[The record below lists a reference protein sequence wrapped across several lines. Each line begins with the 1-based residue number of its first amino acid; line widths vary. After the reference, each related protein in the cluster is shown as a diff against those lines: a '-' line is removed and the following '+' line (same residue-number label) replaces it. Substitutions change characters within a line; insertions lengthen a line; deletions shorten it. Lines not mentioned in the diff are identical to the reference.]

1 MEKHFGMHWLQVRL
15 LTQHGISLQVGLL
28 QLFKYSKHKGS
39 TEDIN
44 PAPYNFQST
53 LFSKHLL
60 MEMRLSVKAKWA
72 KMSSMLKLLEE
83 LT

>member
-15 LTQHGISLQVGLL
+15 LTQNGISLQAELL

-44 PAPYNFQST
+44 PAPHNFQSI
-53 LFSKHLL
+53 F
-60 MEMRLSVKAKWA
+60 
-72 KMSSMLKLLEE
+72 
-83 LT
+83 